1 MKALATRPRTV
12 EVGTSSRTLA
22 MVIRSATGAAMVGYL
37 VDLVVIPL
45 VVRRVGAATYGVWAV
60 GASILTIAALADVG
74 IRAEVVR
81 RVAAAVA
88 DGDDAAVRRSVQ
100 LGTSILAMLV
110 VPVAIGGWFAV
121 PAIRG
126 VLLPLGAPGESAAQ
140 LDLFLRAVILAAA
153 VTVVL
158 NGYFGVLRGLQ
169 RNDIETRSTL
179 IGSLVGAAATVGGAL
194 AGAGLWSLAGGWAA
208 QTVVQ
213 LLLEW
218 RGTRAVAPDLRFRLL
233 RISPTTLRPFLAL
246 SGLVL
251 LSQVSDVID
260 TQWDKLVLAHYVG
273 PAVVASFQLGT
284 MLVLQ
289 AKALAVL
296 PLTPLLTAVAE
307 LGRSR
312 SDEARRIYSEL
323 ERCSFALGG
332 AILSAAFAFGPAF
345 VRLWLGADFAA
356 AGTVVRL
363 LVVAVALNLY
373 AAPLALR
380 AFGEEAHRLPAIGS
394 VVNVVVNGALS
405 LVLTRSIG
413 LNGALYGSI
422 AGNLAGTAL
431 FLVLMRRA
439 HGKGWRLPSLRA
451 FSVATCLAVALM
463 LAHAGDVASW
473 PLLVAVSA
481 LYLAA
486 VTPICLRLERTSL
499 RSILRGAPA

>member
-1 MKALATRPRTV
+1 
-12 EVGTSSRTLA
+12 
-22 MVIRSATGAAMVGYL
+22 
-37 VDLVVIPL
+37 
-45 VVRRVGAATYGVWAV
+45 
-60 GASILTIAALADVG
+60 
-74 IRAEVVR
+74 
-81 RVAAAVA
+81 
-88 DGDDAAVRRSVQ
+88 
-100 LGTSILAMLV
+100 
-110 VPVAIGGWFAV
+110 
-121 PAIRG
+121 
-126 VLLPLGAPGESAAQ
+126 
-140 LDLFLRAVILAAA
+140 
-153 VTVVL
+153 
-158 NGYFGVLRGLQ
+158 
-169 RNDIETRSTL
+169 TL

-439 HGKGWRLPSLRA
+439 HGKGWRMPVTSPAGRCWSRCPRCTSPRSRRSACASNAPRCEASSAVPRHEPARPAANPADHCVQRSQSLGEGVQHAHRCRPVGPSVGGELAAMVRPRPHA
-451 FSVATCLAVALM
+451 HPRPPGDGQRRVPVPHAVAT
-463 LAHAGDVASW
+463 LAHLQRPSRGD
-473 PLLVAVSA
+473 
-481 LYLAA
+481 
-486 VTPICLRLERTSL
+486 RLPGPRG
-499 RSILRGAPA
+499 RGACRDSRRRRRGGG